1 MTDQIQKQ
9 LEAVV
14 RSPLLSMD
22 TIFVSETDASI
33 SRHLKTKQTI
43 TIHAS
48 ELKEI
53 VDKYGRGNNDYHDT
67 FTDVEP
73 GNFDGLKDGYGI
85 SEYFGTQGMYI
96 NSPEYLMYIKDLNKD
111 FVMNVYNGVKVN
123 IPVPSVQNK
132 IRKISDQD
140 LPKGFEFPAVKS
152 VNYTMFNGTKYQQ
165 GIRIGKYMYRFPIL
179 SVNLPYE
186 FYSKQE
192 IPDHIYTIDFDR
204 QEYNLAGRNPQEM
217 VDLFNEICELGIRK
231 HLFMQIENGKIVSA
245 DDDAYAIMLIATYL
259 KLPTIPVTLY
269 MLNNDTDGNLLI
281 SNRPVDIINKFRGNR
296 RVPSED
302 EILTINDL
310 CSPYFVFFHNGYNND
325 VISQVMA
332 ADYVSNKEVAGDT
345 ILDHDHLDFYLDE
358 LHQEPDIP
366 VKTVSDEETQKMHE
380 QMRESTQK
388 AITEDIVG
396 YLRNI
401 NEAFEEN

>member
-14 RSPLLSMD
+14 RPPLLSMD
-22 TIFVSETDASI
+22 TMFVSEVDTSI

-53 VDKYGRGNNDYHDT
+53 VEKYGRGNCNYHDA
-67 FTDVEP
+67 FTDIEP
-73 GNFDGLKDGYGI
+73 GNFDNLKDGYGE
-85 SEYFGTQGMYI
+85 SEYFGTPGMYI
-96 NSPEYLMYIKDLNKD
+96 PSPEYLMYVKELNKD
-111 FVMNVYNGVKVN
+111 FIMNVYNGVKVN
-123 IPVPSVQNK
+123 IPIPFVQNK

-140 LPKGFEFPAVKS
+140 LPKGFEFPEVKS
-152 VNYTMFNGTKYQQ
+152 VNYTMFNGIKYQQ
-165 GIRIGKYMYRFPIL
+165 GIRIGKYMYRFPVL

-186 FYSKQE
+186 FYSCQE

-204 QEYNLAGRNPQEM
+204 QEYNLAGRNHQEM
-217 VDLFNEICELGIRK
+217 VNLFSEICELGIRK

-269 MLNNDTDGNLLI
+269 MVNNDSVGNLLI
-281 SNRPVDIINKFRGNR
+281 SNRQVDIINKVR
-296 RVPSED
+296 RNTRVAYEN
-302 EILTINDL
+302 EIGMINDL
-310 CSPYFVFFHNGYNND
+310 CSPYYVFFQKGYND
-325 VISQVMA
+325 QIVSKIMSE
-332 ADYVSNKEVAGDT
+332 DYVPNKEVTGDT
-345 ILDHDHLDFYLDE
+345 ILDNDHVDFYLDE

-366 VKTVSDEETQKMHE
+366 LETVTDEETKKMHE
-380 QMRESTQK
+380 RMREEAQK
-388 AITEDIVG
+388 AISEDIVG

-401 NEAFEEN
+401 STGLEDN